1 MSTEVRHFRAP
12 GSDPADFISGLN
24 QRLGLPAGLAAMGV
38 PNSAL
43 GAIADA
49 ALLDHRY
56 ATNPRVAARDDYLAM
71 LEAAG

>member
-1 MSTEVRHFRAP
+1 
-12 GSDPADFISGLN
+12 
-24 QRLGLPAGLAAMGV
+24 MGV
-38 PNSAL
+38 PTSAL